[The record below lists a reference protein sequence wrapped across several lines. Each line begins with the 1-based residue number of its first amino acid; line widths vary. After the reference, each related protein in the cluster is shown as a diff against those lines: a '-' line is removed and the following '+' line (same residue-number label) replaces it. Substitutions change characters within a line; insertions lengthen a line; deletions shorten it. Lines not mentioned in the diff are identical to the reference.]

1 MKRDTERRVLVE
13 FQRMHDEMDRL
24 FESLMP
30 GHRLPARR
38 HCLWCPPTDVYET
51 ADAAVVRVEIAGV
64 QKDAFEISFVD
75 NVLTITGVRRDRE
88 TEQRAY
94 QQMEIWSGPFR
105 TQAHIPWRVD
115 VEAVEAHYA
124 DGFLVVR
131 LPKLGRQATRVPIR
145 ASEEQ

>member
-1 MKRDTERRVLVE
+1 MKRDAEQHVWAE

-24 FESLMP
+24 FEGLLP
-30 GHRLPARR
+30 GHKLPARR
-38 HCLWCPPTDVYET
+38 PCVWCPPTDVYET

-64 QKDAFEISFVD
+64 EEDHFDISFAD
-75 NVLTITGVRRDRE
+75 NVLTIAGVRRSRE

-115 VEAVEAHYA
+115 VGSIEAHYA

-131 LPKLGRQATRVPIR
+131 LPKVGRQVKQVPIR
-145 ASEEQ
+145 TSEEQ

>member
-1 MKRDTERRVLVE
+1 MTRDTEWRVLAK

-30 GHRLPARR
+30 GHPTLARR
-38 HCLWCPPTDVYET
+38 HCVWCPPTDVYET

-64 QKDAFEISFVD
+64 QEQDFDISFAD
-75 NVLTITGVRRDRE
+75 NVLTVTGVRRDLE

-105 TQAHIPWRVD
+105 AQAHITWRVD
-115 VEAVEAHYA
+115 VDAVEAHYA

-131 LPKLGRQATRVPIR
+131 LPKVGRQVSRVSIQT
-145 ASEEQ
+145 SEE